1 MITNDKYYCVYLIE
15 KIFLFSN
22 KTYHILPAPAAALAP
37 LPDLKS
43 NNPVA
48 APKVHPTADL
58 IANASK
64 WLSMPSGSCHVGLT
78 EDDEEGDDDDDGG
91 DDAASPPLLCGGVLG
106 VSDAIVRFVWLLI
119 LRLGAVMF
127 WGRPAT
133 RPPP

>member
-1 MITNDKYYCVYLIE
+1 M
-15 KIFLFSN
+15 
-22 KTYHILPAPAAALAP
+22 AP

-64 WLSMPSGSCHVGLT
+64 WLSMPSGSCHVGLK

-133 RPPP
+133 RPLPEQLAHSCTSLEREAMSQNKL